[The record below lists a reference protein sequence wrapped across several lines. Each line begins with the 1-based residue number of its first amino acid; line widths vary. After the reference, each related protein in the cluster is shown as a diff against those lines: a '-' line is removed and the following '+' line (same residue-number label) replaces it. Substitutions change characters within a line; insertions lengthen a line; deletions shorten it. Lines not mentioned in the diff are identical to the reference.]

1 MDHFNDKVVSK
12 AEAASLALAIKNN
25 GLVGC
30 NDSIFKEIIEKYDLD
45 VISSADIILMSFKKK
60 LITKEEAS
68 NIWKKMARDRVPLPY
83 KTFLE
88 FLDNK

>member
-25 GLVGC
+25 GLIGC
-30 NDSIFKEIIEKYDLD
+30 NDLIFKEIIEKYNLD
-45 VISSADIILMSFKKK
+45 VISSADILLMSFKKK

-68 NIWKKMARDRVPLPY
+68 DIWNKMNRDGVPLPY